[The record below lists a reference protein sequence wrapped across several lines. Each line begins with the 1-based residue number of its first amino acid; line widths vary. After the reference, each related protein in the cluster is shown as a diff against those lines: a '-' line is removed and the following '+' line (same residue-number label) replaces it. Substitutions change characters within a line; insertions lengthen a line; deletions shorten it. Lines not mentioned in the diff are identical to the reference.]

1 MDFLEMNFLDLIKNK
16 ARENK
21 KTIVLPESHEPRVL
35 QAAEIILKENIADI
49 TLIGDKKNILE
60 NGNYNL
66 SGAKFINPND
76 YDNLDNLANKLYELR
91 KNKGMTLEQ
100 AHNLLLNND
109 LYFAVMLIKENLADG
124 MVAGAINSTANVLRT
139 SLQILKTAK
148 DTKLVS

>member
-1 MDFLEMNFLDLIKNK
+1 MSFLDLIKNK

-21 KTIVLPESHEPRVL
+21 KTIVLPESHEPRIL

-60 NGNYNL
+60 NGNYDL

-124 MVAGAINSTANVLRT
+124 MVAGAINSTANVLRPIRLSAT
-139 SLQILKTAK
+139 AITALKA
-148 DTKLVS
+148 